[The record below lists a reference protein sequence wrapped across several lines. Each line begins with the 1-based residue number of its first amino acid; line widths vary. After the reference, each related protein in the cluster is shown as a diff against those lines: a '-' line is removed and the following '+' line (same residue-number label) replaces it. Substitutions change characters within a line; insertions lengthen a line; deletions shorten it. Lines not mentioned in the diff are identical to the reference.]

1 MTSNVKLVEEIN
13 SENLYLRKIAK
24 GDADFVF
31 KSLND
36 KRITVYL
43 SMGPLMTLEQS
54 KRLIKSYLNYWNA
67 KIQFNYII
75 ELLEADRVK
84 IGSAS
89 LWNIN
94 WQHRRAQ
101 IGIWLVHSFWDKGL
115 GENSLNLIKNIAFN
129 HLKLNRL
136 EAYIAVKN
144 KRSIFLFKKCAF
156 KEEGILKQYLKF
168 HEKYHDA
175 VILACIKKNGV

>member
-13 SENLYLRKIAK
+13 IENLFLRKITK
-24 GDADFVF
+24 DDADFVF

-36 KRITVYL
+36 KRVTAYL
-43 SMGPLMTLEQS
+43 SIGPLMTLEQS

-75 ELLEADRVK
+75 ELIEADRVK

-89 LWNIN
+89 LWSIS
-94 WQHRRAQ
+94 WQNNRAQ

-115 GENSLNLIKNIAFN
+115 GEIALNLIKNIAFN

-144 KRSIFLFKKCAF
+144 KRSIFLFEKCGF
-156 KEEGILKQYLKF
+156 KEEGRLKQYLNF
-168 HEKYHDA
+168 QGKYYDA
-175 VILACIKKNGV
+175 VILACIKKNSI